1 MPLFGKPAYT
11 SDNRDSELAYSKG
24 VAALQKSDFY
34 DADRHLREAAAGGH
48 SSAFYNLML
57 MHGAG
62 MLSPYSIDFAADC
75 FYKAAAAGHPKAV
88 DNLPFIEAAD
98 RGGFGTNN
106 LAKFASEWPSD
117 GGLNHILMICACRF
131 YDVLCRKYGATAD
144 VIAYEL
150 DAASTS
156 DDASVLKFVK
166 RTGVPRSFYEGGLDR
181 LIPGSAADQITDGL
195 NSLHLGLKGADT
207 PDKYCRMVRCTIV
220 GYVISKSAFGANAE
234 PLQGTDRFFQ

>member
-1 MPLFGKPAYT
+1 MPLFSKPAFVSDDRQTESAYT
-11 SDNRDSELAYSKG
+11 RG
-24 VAALQKSDFY
+24 VLALQQSDFY
-34 DADRHLREAAAGGH
+34 AADKCLREAAAGGH
-48 SSAFYNLML
+48 ASAFYNLML

-88 DNLPFIEAAD
+88 ENLGFLEGAD
-98 RGGFGTNN
+98 RGGFGTQN
-106 LAKFASEWPSD
+106 LAKFASQWPSD

-131 YDVLCRKYGATAD
+131 YDALCRKYGATAA

-150 DAASTS
+150 DAASIS
-156 DDASVLKFVK
+156 EDASVLNFVR
-166 RTGVPRSFYEGGLDR
+166 RTGIQQSFYEGGLNR

-195 NSLHLGLKGADT
+195 NSLHVGLKEAGT
-207 PDKYCRMVRCTIV
+207 SEKFCRMVRCTIV
-220 GYVISKSAFGANAE
+220 GHIISKSAFGAGAE

>member
-1 MPLFGKPAYT
+1 MPLFGKPAFT
-11 SDNRDSELAYSKG
+11 SDNREIELAYARG
-24 VAALQKSDFY
+24 VVALQTSDFY
-34 DADRHLREAAAGGH
+34 DADKHLRRAAAGGH

-62 MLSPYSIDFAADC
+62 RLSPYSIDFAVDC

-88 DNLPFIEAAD
+88 ENLPLLEAAD
-98 RGGFGTNN
+98 RGGFGTDN
-106 LAKFASEWPSD
+106 LARCAAQWPSD

-156 DDASVLKFVK
+156 DDASVLKFVR
-166 RTGVPRSFYEGGLDR
+166 RTGIQQSFYEGGLNR
-181 LIPGSAADQITDGL
+181 LMPGSAADQITDGL
-195 NSLHLGLKGADT
+195 NSLHVGLKETGMRDA
-207 PDKYCRMVRCTIV
+207 YCRMARCTIV
-220 GYVISKSAFGANAE
+220 GYAISKSAFGANAE
-234 PLQGTDRFFQ
+234 PLQGTDRFFD

>member
-1 MPLFGKPAYT
+1 MPLFGEPAFT
-11 SDNRDSELAYSKG
+11 SDNREVELAYTDG
-24 VAALQKSDFY
+24 VAALQESAFY
-34 DADRHLREAAAGGH
+34 NADTHLRRAAAGGH
-48 SSAFYNLML
+48 ASAFYNLML

-75 FYKAAAAGHPKAV
+75 FYKAAAGGHPKAV
-88 DNLPFIEAAD
+88 DNLPLLEAAD

-156 DDASVLKFVK
+156 DDPSVLKFLK
-166 RTGVPRSFYEGGLDR
+166 RTGIQQSFYEGGMNR

-195 NSLHLGLKGADT
+195 NSLHVGLKGAGTRDM
-207 PDKYCRMVRCTIV
+207 YCRMVRCTIV
-220 GYVISKSAFGANAE
+220 GYVISKSAFGETAQ
-234 PLQGTDRFFQ
+234 PLLGTDQFFQ